1 MYSFNKLLSAGLGLA
16 ALLIVYFWLKK
27 IASREENK
35 GKELGVVIM
44 DLMAQNGVS
53 IYMIFLIGFNL
64 ASAVIAASITD
75 ERSNPV
81 ARIITHFSINA
92 LATVGAF
99 QLIPKGRLLFK
110 WRKNEKE
117 WFSGWI
123 IFSRFVT
130 VILLVMAAIWLPILN
145 VQQIAH
151 SLGESKQ
158 LTLWFASHSLFVSD
172 GAFLQMV
179 QNANIVPIDQA
190 PFYDAYQALNNI
202 IVTEL
207 VLLLSHFLIIAFE
220 IFNSHD
226 AGVTAFRPAVSKDDK
241 KGSEDKGK
249 GKSGGED
256 TKTKEEEEKSM
267 KNDFMSTLGNILS
280 FLGIAVKDTV
290 LTQALSVI
298 EEHFTVAQTD
308 ALAAELSKMNIQI
321 KDFARLTDDAAKNKI
336 KQDMEN
342 EIRTRFAK
350 SRKDGGFG
358 ITLPAKK

>member
-190 PFYDAYQALNNI
+190 PFYDAFQSLNNI

-226 AGVTAFRPAVSKDDK
+226 AGVTAFRPAPSKDE
-241 KGSEDKGK
+241 KGKDKGK
-249 GKSGGED
+249 KDD
-256 TKTKEEEEKSM
+256 TKGSDDDKTKEEEKSM
-267 KNDFMSTLGNILS
+267 KNDFMTTLGNILS

-298 EEHFTVAQTD
+298 EEHFTVNQTD
-308 ALAAELSKMNIQI
+308 DLAAELSKMNIQI
-321 KDFARLTDDAAKNKI
+321 KDFARLTDDTAKNKI

-342 EIRTRFAK
+342 QIRARFSK
-350 SRKDGGFG
+350 SRKEGGFG